1 MAKKKV
7 AKKAAPKPA
16 AKKKAAVKTPTQKL
30 NAKNAKAVQ
39 KHKADVKSA
48 GELQKK
54 VAKGELTAAQA
65 LKSQAKPEEKPLDPI
80 AVKGTPERAKAIV
93 DRALRAG
100 SKGIDMNDPLGHKAA
115 RKAAQ
120 LVFPIMLDLRYGPP
134 DPKNLKQ
141 AFIDLKKM
149 FQTIFE
155 NHKVFFDN
163 NNVSLDFN
171 DPEAFDLIDDPYTP
185 DDEDEF
191 AA

>member
-16 AKKKAAVKTPTQKL
+16 AKKKAAVKKAPPPKPVKKAPA
-30 NAKNAKAVQ
+30 AKVEKPKPAV
-39 KHKADVKSA
+39 V
-48 GELQKK
+48 E
-54 VAKGELTAAQA
+54 T
-65 LKSQAKPEEKPLDPI
+65 KPEEKPLDPI